1 MYPRDF
7 FDTYWRPELLDEVF
21 VAMPFHDEFT
31 PVWDKA
37 IQPAIDEDAAE
48 PIRARRVDA
57 TILSG
62 SVITDILNGIAHSR
76 LVLADISVARE
87 GKWRDQRNGNVM
99 YEVGLA
105 HAVRQD
111 TEILLIRSDDDP
123 ISFDVAHINIHK
135 YDRENLDGTRH
146 QIHQLVSDLLKQIEQ
161 QKSLKVTRVVDQ
173 FDADAMEYLSEFA
186 VKGPFTGPNPK
197 TMGEELL
204 SISKRLALSQLQRLG
219 VIRCTS
225 MTADRVPIFVLTPFG
240 KAVAQRLDLE
250 ISAD

>member
-37 IQPAIDEDAAE
+37 IQPAIDEDVAE

-76 LVLADISVARE
+76 LVLADISVTRE

-105 HAVRQD
+105 HAVRQN

-135 YDRENLDGTRH
+135 YDCENLDGTRH
-146 QIHQLVSDLLKQIEQ
+146 QIHHLVSDLLKQIEQ

-173 FDADAMEYLSEFA
+173 FDADAMYYLSEFA
-186 VKGPFTGPNPK
+186 VKGPFSGPNPK
-197 TMGEELL
+197 TAGEVLL
-204 SISKRLALSQLQRLG
+204 SISNRLAISRLQRLG

-225 MTADRVPIFVLTPFG
+225 MAADRVAIFVLTPFG

-250 ISAD
+250 VSAD